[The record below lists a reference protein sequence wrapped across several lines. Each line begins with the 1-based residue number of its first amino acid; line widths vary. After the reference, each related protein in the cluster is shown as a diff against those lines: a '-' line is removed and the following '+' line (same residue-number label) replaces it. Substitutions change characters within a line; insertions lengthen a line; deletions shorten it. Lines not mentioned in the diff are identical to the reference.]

1 MISPGFIETTGAHG
15 MIADIVCNTGAS
27 EAAARQQIVD
37 MLGGIPV
44 GRARPAGGGRRVG
57 RIPGV
62 RPRRLRQWRQ
72 LCAGRRDHPN
82 RLIAS
87 PPPEGR

>member
-15 MIADIVCNTGAS
+15 MIADIVRNTGAS

-44 GRARPAGGGRRVG
+44 GRPGQPEEVAELVASHGSARRQCLRPVRRSF
-57 RIPGV
+57 
-62 RPRRLRQWRQ
+62 RP
-72 LCAGRRDHPN
+72 
-82 RLIAS
+82 
-87 PPPEGR
+87 

>member
-1 MISPGFIETTGAHG
+1 MISPGFIETSGAQG
-15 MIADIVCNTGAS
+15 MIADIVRNTGAT

-37 MLGGIPV
+37 IV
-44 GRARPAGGGRRVG
+44 GRHPGRAARPAGGGRRAG
-57 RIPGV
+57 GILGV
-62 RPRRLRQWRQ
+62 RARRLRQRRQ

-87 PPPEGR
+87 LPPEGR